1 MRRAHLSVLVA
12 ILLFAA
18 GCAGTAQQ
26 PTAGEPTRAAPS
38 VEVSSPEETAPEETV
53 GEEPTPEATE
63 NGGEAEADLVGTLE
77 GDATLEGGCAWLE
90 AADGT
95 RWQVIWPPGY
105 HLMFE
110 PERGP
115 PLLMGPD
122 GTTVAHAG
130 DRVAVTGQEATDM
143 LGFCQVGPFFE
154 AEEVLED

>member
-1 MRRAHLSVLVA
+1 MNWSGFAPLASLVA
-12 ILLFAA
+12 VLLLAA
-18 GCAGTAQQ
+18 GCAGAAATPSADQ
-26 PTAGEPTRAAPS
+26 PTRAAPS
-38 VEVSSPEETAPEETV
+38 VEVSPPEETAEA
-53 GEEPTPEATE
+53 EPTPEATE
-63 NGGEAEADLVGTLE
+63 GGGEAEADLVGTLE

-110 PERGP
+110 PEQGP

-130 DRVAVTGQEATDM
+130 DRVAVTGEEATDM
-143 LGFCQVGPFFE
+143 LGICQVGPFFE